1 MINTIIKDIDVISKE
16 QRLLISNRYKRVTQ
30 TINKEFW
37 CSDSDTAH
45 GFYVGSYGR
54 GTAVDTSDIDIL
66 LELPKKEYQ
75 SHNDIRGNGQSRLL
89 QAVRVA
95 VLSTYP
101 KSTVRADGQVVKI
114 DFSDGIKFEILPAFN
129 NLDGTYTY
137 ADTNDGGQWKST
149 NPKAEQEAM
158 EQKNKESNGLLYDTC
173 KHMREVRDKLFF
185 SYHLSGIVIDSY
197 VYSHINGW
205 HWPVIGETSTTTHGT
220 FERKLRDESN
230 LSFMR
235 LMSPGSGDYVD
246 TSDSLEC
253 LNKVLQFM
261 AKE

>member
-114 DFSDGIKFEILPAFN
+114 DFSDGIKFEILPAF
-129 NLDGTYTY
+129 
-137 ADTNDGGQWKST
+137 K
-149 NPKAEQEAM
+149 
-158 EQKNKESNGLLYDTC
+158 
-173 KHMREVRDKLFF
+173 
-185 SYHLSGIVIDSY
+185 
-197 VYSHINGW
+197 
-205 HWPVIGETSTTTHGT
+205 
-220 FERKLRDESN
+220 N
-230 LSFMR
+230 LST
-235 LMSPGSGDYVD
+235 GI
-246 TSDSLEC
+246 
-253 LNKVLQFM
+253 
-261 AKE
+261 